1 MNAILMQVLITI
13 FAGLVLAYAG
23 YRLGL
28 RRFQFEREIAQVD
41 DQKREESKRIEGMLQ
56 YLSKIQTSAN
66 LANTNQDH
74 ALGLL
79 RESRAWFDAN
89 CISYLKEEPY
99 KSFNFVLKLTSG
111 YVADPVIFAKAQVN
125 RGGYLFIFEQIT
137 ELQKKLEAKLAELRA
152 SQIGR

>member
-1 MNAILMQVLITI
+1 MQDAIIYLLSLITVAAI
-13 FAGLVLAYAG
+13 SVYLTHYFTV
-23 YRLGL
+23 
-28 RRFQFEREIAQVD
+28 RRSNRERKNSLEN
-41 DQKREESKRIEGMLQ
+41 EEAKRIEGMLQ
-56 YLSKIQTSAN
+56 YQSKIQTSAN

-111 YVADPVIFAKAQVN
+111 YVADPVIFAKAEVN
-125 RGGYLFIFEQIT
+125 SGGDQFIFEQIT
-137 ELQKKLEAKLAELRA
+137 ELQEKLEAKLKQLRL
-152 SQIGR
+152 RKV

>member
-13 FAGLVLAYAG
+13 FVGLVLAYAG

-28 RRFQFEREIAQVD
+28 RRFQFERKIAQVD
-41 DQKREESKRIEGMLQ
+41 EQKKEEAIRIQGMLQ
-56 YLSKIQTSAN
+56 YQSKIQTAAN
-66 LANTNQDH
+66 LANTNQDN

-79 RESRAWFDAN
+79 RESRAWFDAI

-111 YVADPVIFAKAQVN
+111 YVVDPVIFAKAQVN
-125 RGGYLFIFEQIT
+125 RGGDLFIFEQIT
-137 ELQKKLEAKLAELRA
+137 ELQETLEAKLAELRA
-152 SQIGR
+152 TQIGR